1 MTDIR
6 YATAA
11 DEEFWFSLDRHLA
24 KSEFENI
31 AALKRG
37 YILIRDE
44 TPIGILRYNLFWDS
58 IPFCTLLFIKKQ
70 YRGQGCGKELMSF
83 WESEMKTNS
92 YGMIMTSTQAD
103 EDAQHFYR
111 KLGYHDAGSL
121 IISVPGYEQ
130 PMEIFLIKS
139 LK

>member
-70 YRGQGCGKELMSF
+70 YRGQGFGKELMSF

>member
-11 DEEFWFSLDRHLA
+11 DKKFWFSLDRLLA

-37 YILIRDE
+37 YILTRDE

-58 IPFCTLLFIKKQ
+58 IPFCTLLFIKKP

-83 WESEMKTNS
+83 WESEMKANS
-92 YGMIMTSTQAD
+92 HGMIMTSTQAD

-111 KLGYHDAGSL
+111 KLGYKDAGGL
-121 IISVPGYEQ
+121 IINVTGYEQ

-139 LK
+139 L